1 MSTLPDNLDLQFPL
15 ADITL
20 RGSLVRIIM
29 KPGQKITLD
38 AIKALY
44 HEVNLALKD
53 KRVIILQDIRKTSLL
68 DYPESVL
75 RYASD
80 NEHSHKE
87 IAYAILVD
95 GVGPKMM
102 ASLYMSLH
110 NPKTITRIFNNEQE
124 ALDWLNLKLSAD
136 SPA

>member
-1 MSTLPDNLDLQFPL
+1 MSTVPDNLDLQFPL

-20 RGSLVRIIM
+20 RGSMVRITM
-29 KPGQKITLD
+29 NPGQKITLD

-75 RYASD
+75 RYASN

-102 ASLYMSLH
+102 ASLYLSLH
-110 NPKTITRIFNNEQE
+110 SPKTITRIFNDEQE
-124 ALDWLNLKLSAD
+124 AQDWLNLKFSQD
-136 SPA
+136 SLA